1 MDDLSFLNNINSE
14 QVESL
19 YQNYLKDKSS
29 VDSSWRTFFQGFE
42 LGVKNYESKPVS
54 SNQTL
59 IGKEFN
65 VFDLIQ
71 AYRQRGHYFTLTN
84 PVRKRRQYKPD
95 LSIENFGLEEKDLET
110 IFTAANEIGIGEA
123 KLKDIIAF
131 LEKTYCTSIG
141 VEFMYIRLPNI
152 VEWLLGKMEKTQN
165 TPSFSKDEKIK
176 LLKIL
181 SKTVLFEKFL
191 GRRFPSQ
198 KRFSLEGAENFVP
211 AVYTLINHASELG
224 VEKFVFGMAHRGRLN
239 MLANIFNKAVKDIFS
254 EFEGKAYEDFNLLGD
269 VKYHLGIKSKI
280 KLDND
285 KNVELILTPNPSHL
299 EAVGPVVQG
308 ISRSFIDNILDGD
321 SSKLIPIIIHGDA
334 SVAGQG
340 VVYEQIQMS
349 EIKSFA
355 VGGSIHIVINNQIG
369 FTTDYI
375 DARSSIY
382 CTDVAKVIQSPIFHV
397 NGDDIEAV
405 AYVVK
410 LAVDYRQKFKKD
422 VFIDLLC
429 YRRHGHN
436 ESDEPRFTQP
446 ILYKVIEKHPNPL
459 TIYTENL
466 IVQNIVSQDDVN
478 QIENEYNVLL
488 EECLIKSKEDPSI
501 QIVPFM
507 SDFWSEIPQTLS
519 PESSFENVETRI
531 DIDVL
536 TEIGIKI
543 NTIPPGINVYRK
555 LHKLLDAR
563 KEMLDNDNIDWAL
576 AEQLALGSL
585 LNEGFNVRFSGQ
597 DVERGTFS
605 HRHAVLNIEDSEE
618 KFYPLRNIRKS
629 QARFEIYNSLLS
641 EYAVLGFEYGYALSS
656 PNDLIIWEAQF
667 GDFFNGA
674 QIIIDQFISSA
685 EEKWNAQNNLIM
697 LLPHGYEGQ
706 GPEHSSAKI
715 ERFLSL
721 CANYNLDIVQCT
733 TPANY
738 FHSLRRHLKRKFRKP
753 LISFTPKSLLRHPE
767 CISSIEDFTEND
779 FQLFIEE
786 KNIVKEEIKTLVFC
800 SGKIYFDISTE
811 RNQRKVSEMTF
822 VRVEQLFPFSDK
834 ILDEIIKSYP
844 NTDKLIWIQDEPA
857 NMGAWPFLSKILKP
871 KGFTIIARPV
881 SSSPATGS
889 IVLHKQ
895 RLSKLIDKLFGNCVC
910 DRNHSE
916 CKMICMNSINEQFYN

>member
-14 QVESL
+14 QIEEMF
-19 YQNYLKDKSS
+19 QNYLKDKSS
-29 VDSSWRTFFQGFE
+29 VESSWRNFFQGFE
-42 LGVKNYESKPVS
+42 LGLNKYQTMPTNSKS
-54 SNQTL
+54 SL

-123 KLKDIIAF
+123 KLKDIISF
-131 LEKTYCTSIG
+131 LEKTYCASVG

-165 TPSFSKDEKIK
+165 TANFSREEKLN

-211 AVYTLINHASELG
+211 AVYSLINHASYLG

-239 MLANIFNKAVKDIFS
+239 VLANIFNKPVKDIFS
-254 EFEGKAYEDFNLLGD
+254 EFEGKSYDDFNLLGD

-280 KLDND
+280 KFDND
-285 KNVELILTPNPSHL
+285 KEVELILSPNPSHL
-299 EAVGPVVQG
+299 EAVSPIVQG
-308 ISRSFIDNILDGD
+308 ISRSLLDNHLDGD
-321 SSKLIPIIIHGDA
+321 SSKLIPIVIHGDA

-349 EIKSFA
+349 ELKSFA
-355 VGGSIHIVINNQIG
+355 VGGTIHIVINNQLG

-405 AYVVK
+405 AYVMK

-446 ILYKVIEKHPNPL
+446 TLYKTIEKHSNPL
-459 TIYTENL
+459 KIYSQKL
-466 IVQNIVSQDDVN
+466 IEENIVSNEVISE
-478 QIENEYNVLL
+478 IENEYNNSLD
-488 EECLIKSKEDPSI
+488 ECLLNSKEDEKLKI
-501 QIVPFM
+501 FPFM
-507 SDFWSEIPQTLS
+507 MDTWSNIKTVTDSDI
-519 PESSFENVETRI
+519 SFEKVETRI
-531 DIDVL
+531 DVDLL
-536 TEIGIKI
+536 TEIGIKV
-543 NTIPPGINVYRK
+543 NSIPNGINIYRK
-555 LHKLLDAR
+555 LHKLMDAR

-576 AEQLALGSL
+576 AEQLAFGSL

-605 HRHAVLNIEDSEE
+605 HRHAALNIEDTDE
-618 KFYPLRNIRKS
+618 KYYPLKNITKS

-674 QIIIDQFISSA
+674 QIVIDQFISSA
-685 EEKWNAQNNLIM
+685 EEKWNVQNNLIM

-706 GPEHSSAKI
+706 GPEHSSARI

-721 CANYNLDIVQCT
+721 SANYNMDVVQCS

-738 FHSLRRHLKRKFRKP
+738 FHSLRRHLKREYRKP
-753 LISFTPKSLLRHPE
+753 LISFTPKSLLRHPK
-767 CISSIEDFTEND
+767 CVSSVEDFTEID
-779 FQLFIEE
+779 FQPFIEE
-786 KNIVKEEIKTLVFC
+786 INLDKSEIKTLVFC
-800 SGKIYFDISTE
+800 SGKIYFDISAE
-811 RNQRKVSEMTF
+811 RDLREAKEMSF
-822 VRVEQLFPFSDK
+822 VRVEQLYPFSDK
-834 ILDEIIKSYP
+834 KLDEIIKKYSKL
-844 NTDKLIWIQDEPA
+844 DKLIWIQDEPA

-871 KGFTIIARPV
+871 KGFKLIARPV
-881 SSSPATGS
+881 SSSPSTGS
-889 IVLHKQ
+889 IVMHKQ
-895 RLSKLIDKLFGNCVC
+895 RFSKLIDKLFGGCVC
-910 DRNHSE
+910 DRKHNE
-916 CKMICMNSINEQFYN
+916 CKMVCMNSTNEQFYN